1 MLQAEPMT
9 GQRVLVTGGAGF
21 IGSHL
26 CDALLGLG
34 AQVVVMDNLST
45 GRMSNLRH
53 LAAQRASGQIKVIEA
68 DLNAMDPQGRMILD
82 HGPFDRIFHLAAA
95 VGVQLVIAKPI
106 ESIETNVLTTAAIL
120 RLAGRAGPGG
130 KACPTLICSSSEVYG
145 KSDRTPFAEEDD
157 VVYGPT
163 TKARWSY
170 AASKALDEYLA
181 MAHHQ
186 QQGLPAVI
194 VRFFNTVGP
203 RQIGTYGM
211 VLPSFVGSAIRGEPL
226 RVFGDGNQQRCFC
239 DVRDVVRALPVL
251 LQDSGCYGQVFNL
264 GSDQLLSIR
273 ELAELVIKTLSSRS
287 EITMVPYE
295 RAYASGFEDLRSR
308 QPDLRKIR
316 RQIGFV
322 PSISLVQTI
331 QEIARHMQADVNQP
345 DALLPGETP
354 SKRGGA

>member
-1 MLQAEPMT
+1 MLQAASLA
-9 GQRVLVTGGAGF
+9 GKRVLVTGGAGF

-26 CDALLGLG
+26 CDHLLKLD
-34 AQVVVMDNLST
+34 ATVVVMDNLST
-45 GRMSNLRH
+45 GRAENLRH
-53 LAAQRASGQIKVIEA
+53 LSPHITSGQLSFIQA
-68 DLNAMDPQGRMILD
+68 DLNAMDPAGRMILD
-82 HGPFDRIFHLAAA
+82 RGPFDRIFHLAAA
-95 VGVQLVIAKPI
+95 VGVQLVISKPI

-130 KACPTLICSSSEVYG
+130 APCPTLICSSSEVYG

-203 RQIGTYGM
+203 RQVGTYGM
-211 VLPSFVGSAIRGEPL
+211 VLPSFVASALKGESL
-226 RVFGDGNQQRCFC
+226 KVFGDGHQQRCFC

-251 LQDSGCYGQVFNL
+251 LQDQACYGQVFNL
-264 GSDQLLSIR
+264 GSDQLISIR
-273 ELAELVIKTLSSRS
+273 ELAELVIKTLASRS

-331 QEIARHMQADVNQP
+331 QDIARHMQADVIQSASSSTRTTSRG
-345 DALLPGETP
+345 DA
-354 SKRGGA
+354 